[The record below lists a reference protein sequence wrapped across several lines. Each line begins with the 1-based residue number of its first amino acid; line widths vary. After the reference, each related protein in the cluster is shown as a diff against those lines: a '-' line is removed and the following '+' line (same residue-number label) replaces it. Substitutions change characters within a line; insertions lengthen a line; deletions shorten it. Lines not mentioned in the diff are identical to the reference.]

1 MQKHLKENGKQN
13 IILLGGSNSVMV
25 NGLQKGI
32 REGIA
37 KLNEGKDE
45 KEQLEFYNF
54 GLGSS
59 ISFQNLYELLRERNQ
74 EVLKNTQ
81 LIITE
86 SNINEIANHHGHS
99 KIPLE
104 TIIRSIEWLYE
115 KLHFL
120 KKKVV
125 ILLLPYMNPSFINQ
139 QIIDNA
145 HRDCANRYGFNLI
158 DMQITYKK
166 DNLWNFY
173 GCWGAHQMASL
184 MKTLGKNIV
193 MNFNNFLPPNNLLM
207 ASNLPQFEILSP
219 ENMELLVGNI
229 EKKELKNSAFCENIF
244 RIANNTK
251 LQFPQ
256 KYQGFHLIGLHAWN
270 EGKPKSGSVYNTY
283 SSIIIFNTQQT
294 LIKSSSLIRLF
305 NTINMDF
312 IIDGKTFIEFNSQSL
327 PLTESS
333 EAVIITQDT
342 QILNYFDMVDLL
354 LAKEGK
360 WDYTIPD
367 NNETIIIESKYN
379 FNHLIPDIKLYKEI
393 IDEYCAKMDPIK
405 LAPLQKQLTQK
416 DSELQSKN
424 QALDLK
430 TKELE
435 SLKSQYDS
443 KIKELQVNLKITQ
456 DSLSSL
462 PIKKQTLEIKN
473 LESDLKIKE
482 LKAKQI
488 EKELGYSYNVLEE
501 LDLKKQELIKV
512 KQQLDSTK
520 KQLES
525 KNTGLKSNLNYPIF
539 KGNLSYLNT
548 MTSAKDRIHNHL
560 SYKLGKA
567 MIENSKSILGYIR
580 MPYVLSYIKEQH
592 NKEQKQY
599 QEQIKKNPNLKFPKL
614 ESYKDYKEALKE
626 KECFTYKLG
635 EAFIRANTLKSKN
648 NINNNTNNISGGG
661 GQVLSKLHYL
671 STLQSILY
679 KPIAYFK
686 FAKEVRELNREL
698 ALKRKG

>member
-74 EVLKNTQ
+74 EILKNTQ

-86 SNINEIANHHGHS
+86 SNINEIVNHHGYG

-115 KLHFL
+115 KLHSL

-125 ILLLPYMNPSFINQ
+125 ILLLPYINPSFINQ

-158 DMQITYKK
+158 DMQTTYKK

-184 MKTLGKNIV
+184 MKTLGKNIT

-219 ENMELLVGNI
+219 ENMELLVGDI

-283 SSIIIFNTQQT
+283 SSIMIFNTQQT

-312 IIDGKTFIEFNSQSL
+312 IINGKTFIEFNSQSL

-367 NNETIIIESKYN
+367 NNEIIIIEAKYN

-405 LAPLQKQLTQK
+405 LAPLQNQLTQVK
-416 DSELQSKN
+416 SQLTSKS
-424 QALDLK
+424 Q
-430 TKELE
+430 ELE

-482 LKAKQI
+482 LKAK
-488 EKELGYSYNVLEE
+488 KLE
-501 LDLKKQELIKV
+501 QELK
-512 KQQLDSTK
+512 
-520 KQLES
+520 
-525 KNTGLKSNLNYPIF
+525 
-539 KGNLSYLNT
+539 LNT
-548 MTSAKDRIHNHL
+548 SFVYLPINLSAKDRIHNHL

-599 QEQIKKNPNLKFPKL
+599 QEQIKKNPNLKLPKL

-635 EAFIRANTLKSKN
+635 EAFIRANTLKS
-648 NINNNTNNISGGG
+648 
-661 GQVLSKLHYL
+661 
-671 STLQSILY
+671 
-679 KPIAYFK
+679 
-686 FAKEVRELNREL
+686 
-698 ALKRKG
+698 

>member
-74 EVLKNTQ
+74 EILKNTQ

-86 SNINEIANHHGHS
+86 SNINEIVNHHGYG

-115 KLHFL
+115 KLHSL

-125 ILLLPYMNPSFINQ
+125 ILLLPYINPSFINQ

-158 DMQITYKK
+158 DMQTTYKK

-184 MKTLGKNIV
+184 MKTLGKNIT

-219 ENMELLVGNI
+219 ENMELLVGDI

-283 SSIIIFNTQQT
+283 SSIMIFNTQQT

-312 IIDGKTFIEFNSQSL
+312 IINGKTFIEFNSQSL

-367 NNETIIIESKYN
+367 NNEIIIIEAKYN

-405 LAPLQKQLTQK
+405 LAPLQNQLTQVK
-416 DSELQSKN
+416 SQLTSKS
-424 QALDLK
+424 Q
-430 TKELE
+430 ELE

-482 LKAKQI
+482 LKAK
-488 EKELGYSYNVLEE
+488 KLE
-501 LDLKKQELIKV
+501 QELK
-512 KQQLDSTK
+512 L
-520 KQLES
+520 
-525 KNTGLKSNLNYPIF
+525 NTSFVYLPI
-539 KGNLSYLNT
+539 NLS
-548 MTSAKDRIHNHL
+548 AKSRIHNHL

-592 NKEQKQY
+592 HKEQKQY
-599 QEQIKKNPNLKFPKL
+599 QEQIKKNPNLKLPKL

-661 GQVLSKLHYL
+661 GADIIKTTLSLYPTIYSLQTHCLLQVC
-671 STLQSILY
+671 
-679 KPIAYFK
+679 
-686 FAKEVRELNREL
+686 
-698 ALKRKG
+698 KRSA

>member
-1 MQKHLKENGKQN
+1 
-13 IILLGGSNSVMV
+13 MV

-74 EVLKNTQ
+74 EILKNTQ

-86 SNINEIANHHGHS
+86 SNINEIANHHGYS

-115 KLHFL
+115 KLHSL

-158 DMQITYKK
+158 DMQTTYKK

-184 MKTLGKNIV
+184 MKTLGKNIA

-219 ENMELLVGNI
+219 ENMELLVGDI

-256 KYQGFHLIGLHAWN
+256 KYQGFHLVGLHAWN

-283 SSIIIFNTQQT
+283 SSIMIFNTQQT

-327 PLTESS
+327 PLTELS

-393 IDEYCAKMDPIK
+393 IDEYCARMDPIK
-405 LAPLQKQLTQK
+405 LASLQNQLT
-416 DSELQSKN
+416 SKS
-424 QALDLK
+424 Q
-430 TKELE
+430 ELE

-443 KIKELQVNLKITQ
+443 KIKELQVNLKTAQ

-473 LESDLKIKE
+473 LESNLKIKE

-512 KQQLDSTK
+512 KQQLDSKTK
-520 KQLES
+520 ELESIQNNSNHKSLDSNPQILESLNAILLDNNIYSLDSKQLYFILQHS
-525 KNTGLKSNLNYPIF
+525 T
-539 KGNLSYLNT
+539 
-548 MTSAKDRIHNHL
+548 AKQRIHNHL

-592 NKEQKQY
+592 NQEQKQY
-599 QEQIKKNPNLKFPKL
+599 QEQIKKNPNLKLPKL
-614 ESYKDYKEALKE
+614 ESYKDYKETLKE

-635 EAFIRANTLKSKN
+635 EALMKADKTWYK
-648 NINNNTNNISGGG
+648 GGY
-661 GQVLSKLHYL
+661 VKLW
-671 STLQSILY
+671 
-679 KPIAYFK
+679 FE
-686 FAKEVRELNREL
+686 AKR
-698 ALKRKG
+698 LKREYREKRRG

>member
-74 EVLKNTQ
+74 EILKNTQ

-86 SNINEIANHHGHS
+86 SNINEIGNHHGYS

-115 KLHFL
+115 KLHSL

-125 ILLLPYMNPSFINQ
+125 ILLLPYMNPSCIDQ

-158 DMQITYKK
+158 DMQTTYKK

-184 MKTLGKNIV
+184 MKTLGKNIT

-219 ENMELLVGNI
+219 ENMELLVGDI

-367 NNETIIIESKYN
+367 NNETIIIETKYN

-443 KIKELQVNLKITQ
+443 KIKELQVNLKTAQ
-456 DSLSSL
+456 DTLSSL
-462 PIKKQTLEIKN
+462 PTKKQTLEIKN
-473 LESDLKIKE
+473 LESDFKIKE
-482 LKAKQI
+482 
-488 EKELGYSYNVLEE
+488 
-501 LDLKKQELIKV
+501 
-512 KQQLDSTK
+512 
-520 KQLES
+520 
-525 KNTGLKSNLNYPIF
+525 
-539 KGNLSYLNT
+539 
-548 MTSAKDRIHNHL
+548 
-560 SYKLGKA
+560 
-567 MIENSKSILGYIR
+567 
-580 MPYVLSYIKEQH
+580 
-592 NKEQKQY
+592 
-599 QEQIKKNPNLKFPKL
+599 
-614 ESYKDYKEALKE
+614 
-626 KECFTYKLG
+626 
-635 EAFIRANTLKSKN
+635 
-648 NINNNTNNISGGG
+648 
-661 GQVLSKLHYL
+661 
-671 STLQSILY
+671 
-679 KPIAYFK
+679 
-686 FAKEVRELNREL
+686 
-698 ALKRKG
+698 

>member
-115 KLHFL
+115 KLHSL

-158 DMQITYKK
+158 DMQTTYKK

-184 MKTLGKNIV
+184 MKTLGKNIA

-219 ENMELLVGNI
+219 ENMELLVGDI

-283 SSIIIFNTQQT
+283 SSIMIFNTQQT

-367 NNETIIIESKYN
+367 NNEIIIIESKYN

-393 IDEYCAKMDPIK
+393 IDEYCAKMDPKK
-405 LAPLQKQLTQK
+405 LAPLQNQLTQVK
-416 DSELQSKN
+416 SQLISKS
-424 QALDLK
+424 Q
-430 TKELE
+430 ELE

-443 KIKELQVNLKITQ
+443 KIKELQVNLKTTQ

-501 LDLKKQELIKV
+501 LDLKKQELIRV
-512 KQQLDSTK
+512 KQQLDSKTK
-520 KQLES
+520 ELES
-525 KNTGLKSNLNYPIF
+525 KNTGLESNLNYPIF

-592 NKEQKQY
+592 NQEQKQY
-599 QEQIKKNPNLKFPKL
+599 QEQIKKNPNLKLPKL
-614 ESYKDYKEALKE
+614 ESYKDSKEALKE

-661 GQVLSKLHYL
+661 GRYYQNHTISLPYNLF
-671 STLQSILY
+671 STNPLLTSSLQKKCVS
-679 KPIAYFK
+679 
-686 FAKEVRELNREL
+686 
-698 ALKRKG
+698 

>member
-74 EVLKNTQ
+74 EILKNTQ

-86 SNINEIANHHGHS
+86 SNINEIVNHHGYG

-115 KLHFL
+115 KLHSL

-125 ILLLPYMNPSFINQ
+125 ILLLPYINPSFINQ

-158 DMQITYKK
+158 DMQTTYKK

-184 MKTLGKNIV
+184 MKTLGKNIT

-219 ENMELLVGNI
+219 ENMELLVGDI

-283 SSIIIFNTQQT
+283 SSIMIFNTQQT

-312 IIDGKTFIEFNSQSL
+312 IINGKTFIEFNSQSL

-367 NNETIIIESKYN
+367 NNEIIIIEAKYN

-405 LAPLQKQLTQK
+405 LAPLQNQLTQVK
-416 DSELQSKN
+416 SQLTSKS
-424 QALDLK
+424 Q
-430 TKELE
+430 ELE

-482 LKAKQI
+482 LKAK
-488 EKELGYSYNVLEE
+488 KLE
-501 LDLKKQELIKV
+501 QELK
-512 KQQLDSTK
+512 L
-520 KQLES
+520 
-525 KNTGLKSNLNYPIF
+525 NTSFVYLPI
-539 KGNLSYLNT
+539 NLS
-548 MTSAKDRIHNHL
+548 AKSRIHNHL

-592 NKEQKQY
+592 HKEQKQY
-599 QEQIKKNPNLKFPKL
+599 QEQIKKNPNLKLPKL

-635 EAFIRANTLKSKN
+635 EAFIRANTLNLKSKN
-648 NINNNTNNISGGG
+648 NINNNTNNIVGG
-661 GQVLSKLHYL
+661 GQILSKPHYL

-686 FAKEVRELNREL
+686 FAKEVRELNKEL

>member
-1 MQKHLKENGKQN
+1 
-13 IILLGGSNSVMV
+13 MV

-74 EVLKNTQ
+74 EILKNTQ

-86 SNINEIANHHGHS
+86 SNINEIANHHGYS

-115 KLHFL
+115 KLHSL

-158 DMQITYKK
+158 DMQTTYKK

-184 MKTLGKNIV
+184 MKTLGKNIT

-219 ENMELLVGNI
+219 ENMELLVGDI

-256 KYQGFHLIGLHAWN
+256 KYQGFHLVGLHAWN

-283 SSIIIFNTQQT
+283 SSIMIFNTQQT

-367 NNETIIIESKYN
+367 NNETIIIEAKYN

-435 SLKSQYDS
+435 SLKSQLTQTKNQLDS
-443 KIKELQVNLKITQ
+443 TTKSLKATQ

-462 PIKKQTLEIKN
+462 PTKKQTLEIKN

-482 LKAKQI
+482 LKAK
-488 EKELGYSYNVLEE
+488 KLE
-501 LDLKKQELIKV
+501 QELK
-512 KQQLDSTK
+512 L
-520 KQLES
+520 
-525 KNTGLKSNLNYPIF
+525 NTSFVYLPI
-539 KGNLSYLNT
+539 NLS
-548 MTSAKDRIHNHL
+548 AKSRIHNHL

-592 NKEQKQY
+592 HKEQKQY
-599 QEQIKKNPNLKFPKL
+599 QKQIKKNPNLKLPKL

-635 EAFIRANTLKSKN
+635 EALMKADKTWYK
-648 NINNNTNNISGGG
+648 GG
-661 GQVLSKLHYL
+661 Y
-671 STLQSILY
+671 
-679 KPIAYFK
+679 IALMF
-686 FAKEVRELNREL
+686 EVGRLNGEL
-698 ALKRKG
+698 AKKRKLKKRGG

>member
-74 EVLKNTQ
+74 EILKNTQ

-86 SNINEIANHHGHS
+86 SNINEIVNHHGYG

-115 KLHFL
+115 KLHSL

-125 ILLLPYMNPSFINQ
+125 ILLLPYINPSFINQ

-158 DMQITYKK
+158 DMQTTYKK

-184 MKTLGKNIV
+184 MKTLGKNIT

-219 ENMELLVGNI
+219 ENMELLVGDI

-283 SSIIIFNTQQT
+283 SSIMIFNTQQT

-312 IIDGKTFIEFNSQSL
+312 IINGKTFIEFNSQSL

-367 NNETIIIESKYN
+367 NNEIIIIEAKYN

-405 LAPLQKQLTQK
+405 LAPLQNQLTQVK
-416 DSELQSKN
+416 SQLTSKS
-424 QALDLK
+424 Q
-430 TKELE
+430 ELE

-482 LKAKQI
+482 LKAK
-488 EKELGYSYNVLEE
+488 KLE
-501 LDLKKQELIKV
+501 QELK
-512 KQQLDSTK
+512 L
-520 KQLES
+520 
-525 KNTGLKSNLNYPIF
+525 NTSFVYLPI
-539 KGNLSYLNT
+539 NLS
-548 MTSAKDRIHNHL
+548 AKSRIHNHL

-592 NKEQKQY
+592 HKEQKQY
-599 QEQIKKNPNLKFPKL
+599 QEQIKKNPNLKLPKL

-661 GQVLSKLHYL
+661 GRYYQNHTISLPYNLF
-671 STLQSILY
+671 STNPLLTSSLQKKCVS
-679 KPIAYFK
+679 
-686 FAKEVRELNREL
+686 
-698 ALKRKG
+698 

>member
-1 MQKHLKENGKQN
+1 MDNVTMDNVTMDNVMLRGGGGSNTKKN

-74 EVLKNTQ
+74 EILKNTQ

-86 SNINEIANHHGHS
+86 SNINEIANHHGYS

-115 KLHFL
+115 KLHSL
-120 KKKVV
+120 KKKVL

-158 DMQITYKK
+158 DMQTTYKK

-184 MKTLGKNIV
+184 MKTLGKNIT

-219 ENMELLVGNI
+219 ENMELLVGDI

-256 KYQGFHLIGLHAWN
+256 KYQGFHLVGLHAWN

-283 SSIIIFNTQQT
+283 SSIMIFNTQQT
-294 LIKSSSLIRLF
+294 LIKSSSLIKLF

-327 PLTESS
+327 PLTELS

-393 IDEYCAKMDPIK
+393 IDEYCARMDPIK
-405 LAPLQKQLTQK
+405 LASLQNQLT
-416 DSELQSKN
+416 SKS
-424 QALDLK
+424 Q
-430 TKELE
+430 ELE
-435 SLKSQYDS
+435 SLKFQYDS
-443 KIKELQVNLKITQ
+443 KIKELQVNLKTTQ

-512 KQQLDSTK
+512 KQQLDSKTK
-520 KQLES
+520 ELES
-525 KNTGLKSNLNYPIF
+525 IQNNSNHKSLDSNPQILESLNAILLDNNIYSLDSEQLYFI
-539 KGNLSYLNT
+539 LQHST
-548 MTSAKDRIHNHL
+548 AKQRIHNHL

-599 QEQIKKNPNLKFPKL
+599 QEQIKKNPNLKLPKL

-635 EAFIRANTLKSKN
+635 EALMKADKTWYK
-648 NINNNTNNISGGG
+648 GGY
-661 GQVLSKLHYL
+661 VKLW
-671 STLQSILY
+671 
-679 KPIAYFK
+679 FE
-686 FAKEVRELNREL
+686 AKR
-698 ALKRKG
+698 LKREYREKRRG

>member
-74 EVLKNTQ
+74 EILKNTQ

-86 SNINEIANHHGHS
+86 SNINEIVNHHGYG

-115 KLHFL
+115 KLHSL

-125 ILLLPYMNPSFINQ
+125 ILLLPYINPSFINQ

-158 DMQITYKK
+158 DMQTTYKK

-184 MKTLGKNIV
+184 MKTLGKNIT

-219 ENMELLVGNI
+219 ENMELLVGDI

-283 SSIIIFNTQQT
+283 SSIMIFNTQQT

-312 IIDGKTFIEFNSQSL
+312 IINGKTFIEFNSQSL

-367 NNETIIIESKYN
+367 NNEIIIIEAKYN

-405 LAPLQKQLTQK
+405 LAPLQNQLTQVK
-416 DSELQSKN
+416 SQLTSKS
-424 QALDLK
+424 Q
-430 TKELE
+430 ELE

-482 LKAKQI
+482 LKAK
-488 EKELGYSYNVLEE
+488 KLE
-501 LDLKKQELIKV
+501 QELK
-512 KQQLDSTK
+512 L
-520 KQLES
+520 
-525 KNTGLKSNLNYPIF
+525 NTSFVYLPI
-539 KGNLSYLNT
+539 NLS
-548 MTSAKDRIHNHL
+548 AKSRIHNHL

-599 QEQIKKNPNLKFPKL
+599 QEQIKKNPNLKLPKL

-661 GQVLSKLHYL
+661 GGRYYQNYTISLPYNLF
-671 STLQSILY
+671 STNPLLTSNLQKKCVS
-679 KPIAYFK
+679 
-686 FAKEVRELNREL
+686 
-698 ALKRKG
+698 

>member
-86 SNINEIANHHGHS
+86 SNINEIANHHGYG

-115 KLHFL
+115 KLHSL

-158 DMQITYKK
+158 DMQTTYKK

-184 MKTLGKNIV
+184 MKTLGKNIT

-256 KYQGFHLIGLHAWN
+256 KYQGFHLVGLHAWN

-283 SSIIIFNTQQT
+283 SSIMIFNTQQT

-305 NTINMDF
+305 NTISMDF

-367 NNETIIIESKYN
+367 NNEIIIIESKYN

-405 LAPLQKQLTQK
+405 LAPLQNQLTQVK
-416 DSELQSKN
+416 SQLTSKS
-424 QALDLK
+424 Q
-430 TKELE
+430 ELE
-435 SLKSQYDS
+435 SLKFQYDS
-443 KIKELQVNLKITQ
+443 KIKELQVNLKTTQ

-462 PIKKQTLEIKN
+462 PTKKQTLEIKN

-512 KQQLDSTK
+512 KQQLDSKTK
-520 KQLES
+520 ELES
-525 KNTGLKSNLNYPIF
+525 KNTGLESNLNYPIF
-539 KGNLSYLNT
+539 KGNLSYLNA
-548 MTSAKDRIHNHL
+548 MASAKSRIHNHL

-599 QEQIKKNPNLKFPKL
+599 QEQIKKNPNLKLPKL

-648 NINNNTNNISGGG
+648 NINNN
-661 GQVLSKLHYL
+661 
-671 STLQSILY
+671 
-679 KPIAYFK
+679 
-686 FAKEVRELNREL
+686 
-698 ALKRKG
+698 

>member
-74 EVLKNTQ
+74 EILKNTQ

-86 SNINEIANHHGHS
+86 SNINEIANHHGYS

-115 KLHFL
+115 KLHSL
-120 KKKVV
+120 KKKVL

-158 DMQITYKK
+158 DMQTTYKK

-184 MKTLGKNIV
+184 MKTLGKNIT

-219 ENMELLVGNI
+219 ENMELLVGDI

-327 PLTESS
+327 PLTELS

-367 NNETIIIESKYN
+367 NNETIIIEAKYN

-405 LAPLQKQLTQK
+405 LAPLQNQLTQVK
-416 DSELQSKN
+416 SQLTSKS
-424 QALDLK
+424 Q
-430 TKELE
+430 ELE
-435 SLKSQYDS
+435 SLKFQYDS
-443 KIKELQVNLKITQ
+443 KIKELQVNLKTTQ

-525 KNTGLKSNLNYPIF
+525 KNTGLESNLNYPIF

-548 MTSAKDRIHNHL
+548 MTSAKSRIHNHL

-592 NKEQKQY
+592 NQEQKQY
-599 QEQIKKNPNLKFPKL
+599 QEQIKKNPNLKLPKL

-661 GQVLSKLHYL
+661 GGRYYQNHNISLPYNLF
-671 STLQSILY
+671 STNPSLTSSLQKKCVS
-679 KPIAYFK
+679 
-686 FAKEVRELNREL
+686 
-698 ALKRKG
+698 

>member
-1 MQKHLKENGKQN
+1 MDNVTMDNVTMDNVTMDNVTMDNVMLRGGGGSNTKKN

-74 EVLKNTQ
+74 EILKNTQ

-86 SNINEIANHHGHS
+86 SNINEIANHHGYS

-115 KLHFL
+115 KLHSL

-158 DMQITYKK
+158 DMQTTYKK

-184 MKTLGKNIV
+184 MKTLGKNIT

-219 ENMELLVGNI
+219 ENMELLVGDI

-256 KYQGFHLIGLHAWN
+256 KYQGFHLVGLHAWN

-283 SSIIIFNTQQT
+283 SSIMIFNTQQT

-367 NNETIIIESKYN
+367 NNETIIIEAKYN

-435 SLKSQYDS
+435 SLKSQLTQTKNQLDS
-443 KIKELQVNLKITQ
+443 TTKSLKATQ

-462 PIKKQTLEIKN
+462 PTKKQTLEIKN

-482 LKAKQI
+482 LKAK
-488 EKELGYSYNVLEE
+488 KLE
-501 LDLKKQELIKV
+501 QELK
-512 KQQLDSTK
+512 L
-520 KQLES
+520 
-525 KNTGLKSNLNYPIF
+525 NTSFVYLPI
-539 KGNLSYLNT
+539 NLS
-548 MTSAKDRIHNHL
+548 AKSRIHNHL

-592 NKEQKQY
+592 HKEQKQY
-599 QEQIKKNPNLKFPKL
+599 QKQIKKNPNLKLPKL

-635 EAFIRANTLKSKN
+635 EALMKADKTWYK
-648 NINNNTNNISGGG
+648 GG
-661 GQVLSKLHYL
+661 Y
-671 STLQSILY
+671 
-679 KPIAYFK
+679 IALMF
-686 FAKEVRELNREL
+686 EVGRLNGEL
-698 ALKRKG
+698 AKKRKLKKRGG

>member
-1 MQKHLKENGKQN
+1 
-13 IILLGGSNSVMV
+13 MV

-74 EVLKNTQ
+74 EILKNTQ

-86 SNINEIANHHGHS
+86 SNINEIANHHGYS

-115 KLHFL
+115 KLHSL
-120 KKKVV
+120 KKKVL

-158 DMQITYKK
+158 DMQTTYKK

-184 MKTLGKNIV
+184 MKTLGKNIT

-219 ENMELLVGNI
+219 ENMELLVGDI

-256 KYQGFHLIGLHAWN
+256 KYQGFHLVGLHAWN

-283 SSIIIFNTQQT
+283 SSIMIFNTQQT
-294 LIKSSSLIRLF
+294 LIKSSSLIKLF

-327 PLTESS
+327 PLTELS

-393 IDEYCAKMDPIK
+393 IDEYCARMDPIK
-405 LAPLQKQLTQK
+405 LASLQNQLT
-416 DSELQSKN
+416 SKS
-424 QALDLK
+424 Q
-430 TKELE
+430 ELE
-435 SLKSQYDS
+435 SLKFQYDS
-443 KIKELQVNLKITQ
+443 KIKELQVNLKTTQ

-512 KQQLDSTK
+512 KQQLDSKTK
-520 KQLES
+520 ELES
-525 KNTGLKSNLNYPIF
+525 IQNNSNHKSLDSNPQILESLNAILLDNNIYSLDSEQLYFI
-539 KGNLSYLNT
+539 LQHST
-548 MTSAKDRIHNHL
+548 AKQRIHNHL

-599 QEQIKKNPNLKFPKL
+599 QEQIKKNPSLKLPKL
-614 ESYKDYKEALKE
+614 ESYKDYKETLKE

-635 EAFIRANTLKSKN
+635 EALMKADKTWYK
-648 NINNNTNNISGGG
+648 GGY
-661 GQVLSKLHYL
+661 VKLW
-671 STLQSILY
+671 
-679 KPIAYFK
+679 FE
-686 FAKEVRELNREL
+686 AKR
-698 ALKRKG
+698 LKREYREKRRG

>member
-1 MQKHLKENGKQN
+1 
-13 IILLGGSNSVMV
+13 MV

-74 EVLKNTQ
+74 EILKNTQ

-86 SNINEIANHHGHS
+86 SNINEIANHHGYS

-115 KLHFL
+115 KLHSL
-120 KKKVV
+120 KKKVL

-158 DMQITYKK
+158 DMQTTYKK

-184 MKTLGKNIV
+184 MKTLGKNIT

-219 ENMELLVGNI
+219 ENMELLVGDI

-256 KYQGFHLIGLHAWN
+256 KYQGFHLVGLHAWN

-283 SSIIIFNTQQT
+283 SSIMIFNTQQT
-294 LIKSSSLIRLF
+294 LIKSSSLIKLF

-327 PLTESS
+327 PLTELS

-393 IDEYCAKMDPIK
+393 IDEYCARMDPIK
-405 LAPLQKQLTQK
+405 LASLQNQLT
-416 DSELQSKN
+416 SKS
-424 QALDLK
+424 Q
-430 TKELE
+430 ELE
-435 SLKSQYDS
+435 SLKFQYDS
-443 KIKELQVNLKITQ
+443 KIKELQVNLKTTQ

-512 KQQLDSTK
+512 KQQLDSKTK
-520 KQLES
+520 ELES
-525 KNTGLKSNLNYPIF
+525 IQNNSNHKSLDSNP
-539 KGNLSYLNT
+539 
-548 MTSAKDRIHNHL
+548 
-560 SYKLGKA
+560 
-567 MIENSKSILGYIR
+567 
-580 MPYVLSYIKEQH
+580 
-592 NKEQKQY
+592 
-599 QEQIKKNPNLKFPKL
+599 QIL
-614 ESYKDYKEALKE
+614 ESLNAILLD
-626 KECFTYKLG
+626 
-635 EAFIRANTLKSKN
+635 N
-648 NINNNTNNISGGG
+648 NIYS
-661 GQVLSKLHYL
+661 LDS
-671 STLQSILY
+671 
-679 KPIAYFK
+679 
-686 FAKEVRELNREL
+686 
-698 ALKRKG
+698 

>member
-74 EVLKNTQ
+74 EILKNTQ

-86 SNINEIANHHGHS
+86 SNINEIANHHGYS

-115 KLHFL
+115 KLHSL
-120 KKKVV
+120 KKKVL

-158 DMQITYKK
+158 DMQTTYKK

-184 MKTLGKNIV
+184 MKTLGKNIT

-219 ENMELLVGNI
+219 ENMELLVGDI

-327 PLTESS
+327 PLTELS

-367 NNETIIIESKYN
+367 NNETIIIEAKYN

-405 LAPLQKQLTQK
+405 LAPLQNQLTQVK
-416 DSELQSKN
+416 SQLTSKS
-424 QALDLK
+424 Q
-430 TKELE
+430 ELE
-435 SLKSQYDS
+435 SLKFQYDS
-443 KIKELQVNLKITQ
+443 KIKELQVNLKTTQ

-525 KNTGLKSNLNYPIF
+525 KNTGLESNLNYPIF

-548 MTSAKDRIHNHL
+548 MTSAKSRIHNHL

-592 NKEQKQY
+592 NKEQQQY
-599 QEQIKKNPNLKFPKL
+599 QEQIKKNPNLKLPKL

-661 GQVLSKLHYL
+661 GK
-671 STLQSILY
+671 I
-679 KPIAYFK
+679 
-686 FAKEVRELNREL
+686 
-698 ALKRKG
+698 

>member
-74 EVLKNTQ
+74 EILKNTQ

-86 SNINEIANHHGHS
+86 SNINEIVNHHGYG

-115 KLHFL
+115 KLHSL

-125 ILLLPYMNPSFINQ
+125 ILLLPYINPSFINQ

-158 DMQITYKK
+158 DMQTTYKK

-184 MKTLGKNIV
+184 MKTLGKNIT

-219 ENMELLVGNI
+219 ENMELLVGDI

-283 SSIIIFNTQQT
+283 SSIMIFNTQQT

-312 IIDGKTFIEFNSQSL
+312 IINGKTFIEFNSQSL

-367 NNETIIIESKYN
+367 NNEIIIIEAKYN

-405 LAPLQKQLTQK
+405 LAPLQNQLTQVK
-416 DSELQSKN
+416 SQLTSKS
-424 QALDLK
+424 Q
-430 TKELE
+430 ELE

-482 LKAKQI
+482 LKAK
-488 EKELGYSYNVLEE
+488 KLE
-501 LDLKKQELIKV
+501 QELK
-512 KQQLDSTK
+512 L
-520 KQLES
+520 
-525 KNTGLKSNLNYPIF
+525 NTSFVYLPI
-539 KGNLSYLNT
+539 NLS
-548 MTSAKDRIHNHL
+548 AKSRIHNHL

-592 NKEQKQY
+592 HKEQKQY
-599 QEQIKKNPNLKFPKL
+599 QEQIKKNPNLKLPKL

-661 GQVLSKLHYL
+661 GQILSKPHYL

-686 FAKEVRELNREL
+686 FAKEVRELNKEL

>member
-45 KEQLEFYNF
+45 KEQLGFYNF

-86 SNINEIANHHGHS
+86 SNINEIANHHGYG

-115 KLHFL
+115 KLHSL

-158 DMQITYKK
+158 DMQTTYKK

-184 MKTLGKNIV
+184 MKTLGKNIT

-283 SSIIIFNTQQT
+283 SSIMIFNTQQT

-405 LAPLQKQLTQK
+405 LAPLQNQLT
-416 DSELQSKN
+416 SKS
-424 QALDLK
+424 Q
-430 TKELE
+430 ELE

-512 KQQLDSTK
+512 KQQLDSKTK
-520 KQLES
+520 ELES
-525 KNTGLKSNLNYPIF
+525 KNTGLESNLNYPIF
-539 KGNLSYLNT
+539 KGNLSYLNA
-548 MTSAKDRIHNHL
+548 MASAKSRIHNHL

-599 QEQIKKNPNLKFPKL
+599 QEQIKKNPNLKLPKL

-661 GQVLSKLHYL
+661 GADIIKTTLSLYPTIYSLQTHCLLQVC
-671 STLQSILY
+671 
-679 KPIAYFK
+679 
-686 FAKEVRELNREL
+686 
-698 ALKRKG
+698 KRSA

>member
-74 EVLKNTQ
+74 EILKNTQ

-86 SNINEIANHHGHS
+86 SNINEIVNHHGYG

-115 KLHFL
+115 KLHSL

-125 ILLLPYMNPSFINQ
+125 ILLLPYINPSFINQ

-158 DMQITYKK
+158 DMQTTYKK

-184 MKTLGKNIV
+184 MKTLGKNIT

-219 ENMELLVGNI
+219 ENMELLVGDI

-283 SSIIIFNTQQT
+283 SSIMIFNTQQT

-367 NNETIIIESKYN
+367 NNEIIIIEAKYN

-405 LAPLQKQLTQK
+405 LAPLQNQLTQVK
-416 DSELQSKN
+416 SQLTSKS
-424 QALDLK
+424 Q
-430 TKELE
+430 ELE

-482 LKAKQI
+482 LKAK
-488 EKELGYSYNVLEE
+488 KL
-501 LDLKKQELIKV
+501 KQELK
-512 KQQLDSTK
+512 L
-520 KQLES
+520 
-525 KNTGLKSNLNYPIF
+525 NTSFVYLPI
-539 KGNLSYLNT
+539 NLS
-548 MTSAKDRIHNHL
+548 AKSRIHNHL

-599 QEQIKKNPNLKFPKL
+599 QEQIKKNPNLKLPKL

-635 EAFIRANTLKSKN
+635 EAFIRANALKSKN

-661 GQVLSKLHYL
+661 GQILSKPHYL

>member
-74 EVLKNTQ
+74 EILKNTQ

-86 SNINEIANHHGHS
+86 SNINEIVNHHGYG

-115 KLHFL
+115 KLHSL

-158 DMQITYKK
+158 DMQTTYKK

-184 MKTLGKNIV
+184 MKTLGKNIT

-219 ENMELLVGNI
+219 ENMELLVGDI

-283 SSIIIFNTQQT
+283 SSIMIFNTQQT

-312 IIDGKTFIEFNSQSL
+312 IINGKTFIEFNSQSL

-367 NNETIIIESKYN
+367 NNEIIIIEAKYN

-405 LAPLQKQLTQK
+405 LAPLQNQLTQVK
-416 DSELQSKN
+416 SQLTSKS
-424 QALDLK
+424 Q
-430 TKELE
+430 ELE

-482 LKAKQI
+482 LKAK
-488 EKELGYSYNVLEE
+488 KLE
-501 LDLKKQELIKV
+501 QELK
-512 KQQLDSTK
+512 L
-520 KQLES
+520 
-525 KNTGLKSNLNYPIF
+525 NTSFVYLPI
-539 KGNLSYLNT
+539 NLS
-548 MTSAKDRIHNHL
+548 AKSRIHNHL

-599 QEQIKKNPNLKFPKL
+599 QEQIKKNPNLKLPKL

-661 GQVLSKLHYL
+661 GADIIKTTISLYPTIYSLQTHCLLQVC
-671 STLQSILY
+671 
-679 KPIAYFK
+679 
-686 FAKEVRELNREL
+686 
-698 ALKRKG
+698 KRSA

>member
-74 EVLKNTQ
+74 EILKNTQ

-86 SNINEIANHHGHS
+86 SNINEIANHHGYS

-115 KLHFL
+115 KLHSL
-120 KKKVV
+120 KKKVL

-158 DMQITYKK
+158 DMQTTYKK

-184 MKTLGKNIV
+184 MKTLGKNIT

-219 ENMELLVGNI
+219 ENMELLVGDI

-327 PLTESS
+327 PLTELS

-367 NNETIIIESKYN
+367 NNETIIIEAKYN

-405 LAPLQKQLTQK
+405 LAPLQNQLTQVK
-416 DSELQSKN
+416 SQLTSKS
-424 QALDLK
+424 Q
-430 TKELE
+430 ELE
-435 SLKSQYDS
+435 SLKFQYDS
-443 KIKELQVNLKITQ
+443 KIKELQVNLKTTQ

-525 KNTGLKSNLNYPIF
+525 KNTGLESNLNYPIF

-548 MTSAKDRIHNHL
+548 MTSAKSRIHNHL

-592 NKEQKQY
+592 NQEQKQY
-599 QEQIKKNPNLKFPKL
+599 QEQIKKNPNLKLPKL

-661 GQVLSKLHYL
+661 GADIIKTTISLYPTIYSLQTHRLLQVC
-671 STLQSILY
+671 
-679 KPIAYFK
+679 
-686 FAKEVRELNREL
+686 
-698 ALKRKG
+698 KRSA

>member
-1 MQKHLKENGKQN
+1 MDNVTMDNVTMDNVMLRGGGGSNTKKN

-74 EVLKNTQ
+74 EILKNTQ

-86 SNINEIANHHGHS
+86 SNINEIANHHGYS

-115 KLHFL
+115 KLHSL
-120 KKKVV
+120 KKKVL

-158 DMQITYKK
+158 DMQTTYKK

-184 MKTLGKNIV
+184 MKTLGKNIT

-219 ENMELLVGNI
+219 ENMELLVGDI

-256 KYQGFHLIGLHAWN
+256 KYQGFHLVGLHAWN

-283 SSIIIFNTQQT
+283 SSIMIFNTQQT
-294 LIKSSSLIRLF
+294 LIKSSSLIKLF

-327 PLTESS
+327 PLTELS

-393 IDEYCAKMDPIK
+393 IDEYCARMDPIK
-405 LAPLQKQLTQK
+405 LASLQNQLT
-416 DSELQSKN
+416 SKS
-424 QALDLK
+424 Q
-430 TKELE
+430 ELE
-435 SLKSQYDS
+435 SLKFQYDS
-443 KIKELQVNLKITQ
+443 KIKELQVNLKTTQ

-512 KQQLDSTK
+512 KQQLDSKTK
-520 KQLES
+520 ELES
-525 KNTGLKSNLNYPIF
+525 IQNNSNHKSLDSNPQILESLNAILLDNNIYSLDSEQLYFI
-539 KGNLSYLNT
+539 LQHST
-548 MTSAKDRIHNHL
+548 AKQRIHNHL

-599 QEQIKKNPNLKFPKL
+599 QEQIKKNPSLKLPKL
-614 ESYKDYKEALKE
+614 ESYKDYKETLKE

-635 EAFIRANTLKSKN
+635 EALMKADKTWYK
-648 NINNNTNNISGGG
+648 GGY
-661 GQVLSKLHYL
+661 VKLW
-671 STLQSILY
+671 
-679 KPIAYFK
+679 FE
-686 FAKEVRELNREL
+686 AKR
-698 ALKRKG
+698 LKREYREKRRG

>member
-74 EVLKNTQ
+74 EILKNTQ

-86 SNINEIANHHGHS
+86 SNINEIVNHHGYG

-115 KLHFL
+115 KLHSL

-125 ILLLPYMNPSFINQ
+125 ILLLPYINPSFINQ

-158 DMQITYKK
+158 DMQTTYKK

-184 MKTLGKNIV
+184 MKTLGKNIT

-219 ENMELLVGNI
+219 ENMELLVGDI

-283 SSIIIFNTQQT
+283 SSIMIFNTQQT

-367 NNETIIIESKYN
+367 NNEIIIIEAKYN

-405 LAPLQKQLTQK
+405 LAPLQNQLTQVK
-416 DSELQSKN
+416 SQLTSKS
-424 QALDLK
+424 Q
-430 TKELE
+430 ELE

-482 LKAKQI
+482 LKAK
-488 EKELGYSYNVLEE
+488 KL
-501 LDLKKQELIKV
+501 KQELK
-512 KQQLDSTK
+512 L
-520 KQLES
+520 
-525 KNTGLKSNLNYPIF
+525 NTSFVYLPI
-539 KGNLSYLNT
+539 NLS
-548 MTSAKDRIHNHL
+548 AKSRIHNHL

-599 QEQIKKNPNLKFPKL
+599 QEQIKKNPNLKLPKL

-635 EAFIRANTLKSKN
+635 EAFIRANALKSKN

-661 GQVLSKLHYL
+661 GADIIKTTLSLYPTIYSLQTHCLLQVC
-671 STLQSILY
+671 
-679 KPIAYFK
+679 
-686 FAKEVRELNREL
+686 
-698 ALKRKG
+698 KRSA

>member
-74 EVLKNTQ
+74 EILKNTQ

-86 SNINEIANHHGHS
+86 SNINEIINHHGYG

-115 KLHFL
+115 KLHSL

-125 ILLLPYMNPSFINQ
+125 ILLLPYINPSFINQ

-158 DMQITYKK
+158 DMQTTYKK

-184 MKTLGKNIV
+184 MKTLGKNIT

-219 ENMELLVGNI
+219 ENMELLVGDI

-283 SSIIIFNTQQT
+283 SSIMIFNTQQT

-312 IIDGKTFIEFNSQSL
+312 IINGKTFIEFNSQSL

-367 NNETIIIESKYN
+367 NNEIIIIEAKYN

-405 LAPLQKQLTQK
+405 LAPLQNQLTQVK
-416 DSELQSKN
+416 SQLTSKS
-424 QALDLK
+424 Q
-430 TKELE
+430 ELE

-482 LKAKQI
+482 LKAK
-488 EKELGYSYNVLEE
+488 KLE
-501 LDLKKQELIKV
+501 QELK
-512 KQQLDSTK
+512 
-520 KQLES
+520 
-525 KNTGLKSNLNYPIF
+525 
-539 KGNLSYLNT
+539 LNT
-548 MTSAKDRIHNHL
+548 SFVYLPINLSAKDRIHNHL

-599 QEQIKKNPNLKFPKL
+599 QEQIKKNPNLKLPKL

-635 EAFIRANTLKSKN
+635 EALIRADKTWYK
-648 NINNNTNNISGGG
+648 GGY
-661 GQVLSKLHYL
+661 VKLW
-671 STLQSILY
+671 
-679 KPIAYFK
+679 FE
-686 FAKEVRELNREL
+686 AKRLEREYRE
-698 ALKRKG
+698 KRGERG

>member
-74 EVLKNTQ
+74 EILKNTQ

-86 SNINEIANHHGHS
+86 SNINEIVNHHGYG

-115 KLHFL
+115 KLHSL

-125 ILLLPYMNPSFINQ
+125 ILLLPYINPSFINQ

-158 DMQITYKK
+158 DMQTTYKK

-184 MKTLGKNIV
+184 MKTLGKNIT

-219 ENMELLVGNI
+219 ENMELLVGDI

-283 SSIIIFNTQQT
+283 SSIMIFNTQQT

-312 IIDGKTFIEFNSQSL
+312 IINGKTFIEFNSQSL

-367 NNETIIIESKYN
+367 NNEIIIIEAKYN

-405 LAPLQKQLTQK
+405 LAPLQNQLTQVK
-416 DSELQSKN
+416 SQLTSKS
-424 QALDLK
+424 Q
-430 TKELE
+430 ELE

-482 LKAKQI
+482 LKAK
-488 EKELGYSYNVLEE
+488 KLE
-501 LDLKKQELIKV
+501 QELK
-512 KQQLDSTK
+512 L
-520 KQLES
+520 
-525 KNTGLKSNLNYPIF
+525 NTSFVYLPI
-539 KGNLSYLNT
+539 NLS
-548 MTSAKDRIHNHL
+548 AKSRIHNHL

-592 NKEQKQY
+592 HKEQKQY
-599 QEQIKKNPNLKFPKL
+599 QEQIKKNPNLKLPKL

-635 EAFIRANTLKSKN
+635 EALMKADKTWYK
-648 NINNNTNNISGGG
+648 GG
-661 GQVLSKLHYL
+661 Y
-671 STLQSILY
+671 
-679 KPIAYFK
+679 IALMF
-686 FAKEVRELNREL
+686 EVGRLNREL
-698 ALKRKG
+698 KIKKKLKNKG

>member
-1 MQKHLKENGKQN
+1 MDNVTMDNVTMDNVMLRGGGGSNTKKN

-74 EVLKNTQ
+74 EILKNTQ

-86 SNINEIANHHGHS
+86 SNINEIANHHGYS

-115 KLHFL
+115 KLHSL
-120 KKKVV
+120 KKKVL

-158 DMQITYKK
+158 DMQTTYKK

-184 MKTLGKNIV
+184 MKTLGKNIT

-219 ENMELLVGNI
+219 ENMELLVGDI

-256 KYQGFHLIGLHAWN
+256 KYQGFHLVGLHAWN

-283 SSIIIFNTQQT
+283 SSIMIFNTQQT
-294 LIKSSSLIRLF
+294 LIKSSSLIKLF

-327 PLTESS
+327 PLTELS

-393 IDEYCAKMDPIK
+393 IDEYCARMDPIK
-405 LAPLQKQLTQK
+405 LASLQNQLT
-416 DSELQSKN
+416 SKS
-424 QALDLK
+424 Q
-430 TKELE
+430 ELE
-435 SLKSQYDS
+435 SLKFQYDS
-443 KIKELQVNLKITQ
+443 KIKELQVNLKTTQ

-512 KQQLDSTK
+512 KQQLDSKTK
-520 KQLES
+520 ELESIQNNSNHKSLDSNPQILESLNAILLDNNIYSLDSKQLYFILQHS
-525 KNTGLKSNLNYPIF
+525 T
-539 KGNLSYLNT
+539 
-548 MTSAKDRIHNHL
+548 AKQRIHNHL

-599 QEQIKKNPNLKFPKL
+599 QEQIKKNPNLKLPKL

-635 EAFIRANTLKSKN
+635 EALMKADKTWYK
-648 NINNNTNNISGGG
+648 GGY
-661 GQVLSKLHYL
+661 VKLW
-671 STLQSILY
+671 
-679 KPIAYFK
+679 FE
-686 FAKEVRELNREL
+686 AKR
-698 ALKRKG
+698 LKREYREKRRG

>member
-367 NNETIIIESKYN
+367 NNETIIIEAKYN

-405 LAPLQKQLTQK
+405 LAPLQNQLTQVK
-416 DSELQSKN
+416 SQLTSKS
-424 QALDLK
+424 Q
-430 TKELE
+430 ELE
-435 SLKSQYDS
+435 SLKFQYDS
-443 KIKELQVNLKITQ
+443 KIKELQVNLKTTQ

-525 KNTGLKSNLNYPIF
+525 KNTGLESNLNYPIF

-599 QEQIKKNPNLKFPKL
+599 QEQIKKNPNLKLPKL

-661 GQVLSKLHYL
+661 GRYYQNYTISLPYNLF
-671 STLQSILY
+671 STNPLLTSSLQKKCVS
-679 KPIAYFK
+679 
-686 FAKEVRELNREL
+686 
-698 ALKRKG
+698 

>member
-54 GLGSS
+54 ALGASTS
-59 ISFQNLYELLRERNQ
+59 IQNLYELLRERNQ
-74 EVLKNTQ
+74 EILKNTQ

-86 SNINEIANHHGHS
+86 SNINEITNHHKHS

-115 KLHFL
+115 KLHSL

-219 ENMELLVGNI
+219 ENMELLVGDI

-367 NNETIIIESKYN
+367 NNETIIIETKYN

-443 KIKELQVNLKITQ
+443 KIKELQVNLKTAQ
-456 DSLSSL
+456 DTLSSL
-462 PIKKQTLEIKN
+462 PTKKQTLEIKN

-501 LDLKKQELIKV
+501 LDLKKQELIRV
-512 KQQLDSTK
+512 KQQLDSKTK
-520 KQLES
+520 ELES
-525 KNTGLKSNLNYPIF
+525 KNTGLESNLNYPIF

-599 QEQIKKNPNLKFPKL
+599 QEQIKKNPNLKLPKL
-614 ESYKDYKEALKE
+614 ESYKDYKESLKE

-635 EAFIRANTLKSKN
+635 EALMKADKTWYKGGYVTLM
-648 NINNNTNNISGGG
+648 
-661 GQVLSKLHYL
+661 
-671 STLQSILY
+671 
-679 KPIAYFK
+679 F
-686 FAKEVRELNREL
+686 EVGRLNREL
-698 ALKRKG
+698 AKKNKTAKK

>member
-1 MQKHLKENGKQN
+1 
-13 IILLGGSNSVMV
+13 MV

-74 EVLKNTQ
+74 EILKNTQ

-86 SNINEIANHHGHS
+86 SNINEIANHHGYS

-115 KLHFL
+115 KLHSL

-158 DMQITYKK
+158 DMQTTYKK

-184 MKTLGKNIV
+184 MKTLGKNIA

-219 ENMELLVGNI
+219 ENMELLVGDI

-256 KYQGFHLIGLHAWN
+256 KYQGFHLVGLHAWN

-283 SSIIIFNTQQT
+283 SSIMIFNTQQT

-327 PLTESS
+327 PLTELS

-393 IDEYCAKMDPIK
+393 IDEYCARMDPKK
-405 LAPLQKQLTQK
+405 LAPLQNQLTQVK
-416 DSELQSKN
+416 SQLTSKS
-424 QALDLK
+424 Q
-430 TKELE
+430 ELE
-435 SLKSQYDS
+435 SLKFQYDS
-443 KIKELQVNLKITQ
+443 KIKELQVNLKTTQ

-488 EKELGYSYNVLEE
+488 EKELGYSYNAIKEAE
-501 LDLKKQELIKV
+501 SLKQRIK
-512 KQQLDSTK
+512 D
-520 KQLES
+520 LES
-525 KNTGLKSNLNYPIF
+525 QNQSLKLNQIDSKTKELESNLNYPIF
-539 KGNLSYLNT
+539 KGNLSYLNA

-580 MPYVLSYIKEQH
+580 MPYVLLSYIKEQH
-592 NKEQKQY
+592 NQEQKQY
-599 QEQIKKNPNLKFPKL
+599 QEQIKKNPNLKLPKL

-635 EAFIRANTLKSKN
+635 EALMKADKTWYK
-648 NINNNTNNISGGG
+648 GGY
-661 GQVLSKLHYL
+661 VKLW
-671 STLQSILY
+671 
-679 KPIAYFK
+679 FE
-686 FAKEVRELNREL
+686 AKR
-698 ALKRKG
+698 LKREYREKRRG

>member
-74 EVLKNTQ
+74 EILKNTQ

-86 SNINEIANHHGHS
+86 SNINEIVNHHGYG

-115 KLHFL
+115 KLHSL

-158 DMQITYKK
+158 DMQTTYKK

-184 MKTLGKNIV
+184 MKTLGKNIT

-219 ENMELLVGNI
+219 ENMELLVGDI

-283 SSIIIFNTQQT
+283 SSIMIFNTQQT

-312 IIDGKTFIEFNSQSL
+312 IINGKTFIEFNSQSL

-367 NNETIIIESKYN
+367 NNEIIIIEAKYN

-405 LAPLQKQLTQK
+405 LAPLQNQLTQVK
-416 DSELQSKN
+416 SQLTSKS
-424 QALDLK
+424 Q
-430 TKELE
+430 ELE

-482 LKAKQI
+482 LKAK
-488 EKELGYSYNVLEE
+488 KLE
-501 LDLKKQELIKV
+501 QELK
-512 KQQLDSTK
+512 L
-520 KQLES
+520 
-525 KNTGLKSNLNYPIF
+525 NTSFVYLPI
-539 KGNLSYLNT
+539 NLS
-548 MTSAKDRIHNHL
+548 AKSRIHNHL

-599 QEQIKKNPNLKFPKL
+599 QEQIKKNPNLKLPKL

-661 GQVLSKLHYL
+661 GRYYQNHNISLPYNLF
-671 STLQSILY
+671 STNPLLTSSLQKKCVS
-679 KPIAYFK
+679 
-686 FAKEVRELNREL
+686 
-698 ALKRKG
+698 

>member
-74 EVLKNTQ
+74 EILKNTQ

-86 SNINEIANHHGHS
+86 SNINEIVNHHGYG

-115 KLHFL
+115 KLHSL

-125 ILLLPYMNPSFINQ
+125 ILLLPYINPSFINQ

-158 DMQITYKK
+158 DMQTTYKK

-184 MKTLGKNIV
+184 MKTLGKNIT

-219 ENMELLVGNI
+219 ENMELLVGDI

-283 SSIIIFNTQQT
+283 SSIMIFNTQQT

-312 IIDGKTFIEFNSQSL
+312 IINGKTFIEFNSQSL

-367 NNETIIIESKYN
+367 NNEIIIIEAKYN

-405 LAPLQKQLTQK
+405 LAPLQNQLTQVK
-416 DSELQSKN
+416 SQLTSKS
-424 QALDLK
+424 Q
-430 TKELE
+430 ELE

-482 LKAKQI
+482 LKAK
-488 EKELGYSYNVLEE
+488 KLE
-501 LDLKKQELIKV
+501 QELK
-512 KQQLDSTK
+512 
-520 KQLES
+520 
-525 KNTGLKSNLNYPIF
+525 
-539 KGNLSYLNT
+539 LNT
-548 MTSAKDRIHNHL
+548 SFVYLPINLSAKDRIHNHL

-599 QEQIKKNPNLKFPKL
+599 QEQIKKNPNLKLPKL

-635 EAFIRANTLKSKN
+635 EAFSLPYNLFS
-648 NINNNTNNISGGG
+648 TNPSLTSN
-661 GQVLSKLHYL
+661 
-671 STLQSILY
+671 LQKKCVS
-679 KPIAYFK
+679 
-686 FAKEVRELNREL
+686 
-698 ALKRKG
+698 

>member
-74 EVLKNTQ
+74 EILKNTQ

-86 SNINEIANHHGHS
+86 SNINEIANHHGYS

-115 KLHFL
+115 KLHSL

-158 DMQITYKK
+158 DMQTTYKK

-184 MKTLGKNIV
+184 MKTLGKNIA

-219 ENMELLVGNI
+219 ENMELLVGDI

-256 KYQGFHLIGLHAWN
+256 KYQGFHLVGLHAWN

-283 SSIIIFNTQQT
+283 SSIMIFNTQQT

-327 PLTESS
+327 PLTELS

-367 NNETIIIESKYN
+367 NNEIIIIESKYN

-393 IDEYCAKMDPIK
+393 IDEYCAKMDPKK

-430 TKELE
+430 IKELE

-443 KIKELQVNLKITQ
+443 KIKELQVNLKTAQ
-456 DSLSSL
+456 DTLSSL

-525 KNTGLKSNLNYPIF
+525 KNTGLESNLNYPIF

-599 QEQIKKNPNLKFPKL
+599 QEQIKKNPNLKLPKL

-661 GQVLSKLHYL
+661 GRQNHTISLPYNLF
-671 STLQSILY
+671 STNPLLTSSLQKKCVS
-679 KPIAYFK
+679 
-686 FAKEVRELNREL
+686 
-698 ALKRKG
+698 